1 MTPYRM
7 NSKSLRRWG
16 VTKEKR
22 AFVYLLRW
30 FMLWVGYRFKSWLPD
45 EVFRKHFRPFML
57 SRLRFLNHRIEV
69 LMTSSVS
76 IREQGGLRYS
86 IHSRRHGGALRKRVR
101 AAMKERS
108 RYTTEPVS
116 LSEPLYR
123 RLIRRATSGDI
134 TFLPEGELH
143 LKNDPQAYLSLLRKS
158 NDSTISRTCS
168 FGHSST
174 RT

>member
-1 MTPYRM
+1 MVPYRM

-22 AFVYLLRW
+22 AFVFLFRW

-76 IREQGGLRYS
+76 IREEPWGLREYS

-101 AAMKERS
+101 ADVKERS
-108 RYTTEPVS
+108 RYTTQPVS
-116 LSEPLYR
+116 LSAPLNRRLYR
-123 RLIRRATSGDI
+123 RASSGQI
-134 TFLPEGELH
+134 TFIPEGEG
-143 LKNDPQAYLSLLRKS
+143 KKRPVGIATSY
-158 NDSTISRTCS
+158 
-168 FGHSST
+168 
-174 RT
+174 